1 MIIVTCDASYQ
12 RKIQRA
18 EGTTPAERYLKR
30 ICEDSFLTLW
40 SYPEIYR
47 DQKAGAGG
55 DGKEICDL
63 IVVFGEDIIIFSDK
77 RCAFPNTGNPEL
89 DWNRWFKRAVVE
101 SCKQAW
107 GAERWIRTNPSRVF
121 LDRACTQKF
130 PFDLPDQSTT
140 RFHLVIVAHDLAKR
154 CSDAFGGSG
163 TLMIRTDL
171 KGIAA
176 HTLPFTIGD
185 LDPQR
190 SFVHVLD
197 DASLDIILRTLD
209 TISDFTAYLQKKA
222 QLLRSATTIFAAG
235 EEELLA
241 IYLKKLNEKGDHDF
255 VFPEDARSANFI
267 GLGEGHWEDFQ
278 QSPERRTQLQ
288 ANRISYVWD
297 ALIERFSYY
306 ALRGEQFYSDPQGVA
321 STEIILRFLARE
333 PRTRRRMLGRKLME
347 MLEKTPTHIR
357 MLSVV
362 LPSNPGDPH
371 YVFLLFPV
379 FTNHSHEDNRAVRRS
394 FLEACC
400 SVAKLKF
407 PDAQDI
413 VGIATESGLSNTER
427 SEDAIYLDAR
437 RWTVELDDEARRIQ
451 RELGIFVEARE
462 TLSVEHEYPVPD
474 RTMEIPD
481 NLRNKLCPC
490 GSNKK
495 FKKCHGR

>member
-1 MIIVTCDASYQ
+1 
-12 RKIQRA
+12 
-18 EGTTPAERYLKR
+18 
-30 ICEDSFLTLW
+30 
-40 SYPEIYR
+40 
-47 DQKAGAGG
+47 
-55 DGKEICDL
+55 
-63 IVVFGEDIIIFSDK
+63 VFGKDIIIFSDK
-77 RCAFPNTGNPEL
+77 RCAFPNTGNLKL
-89 DWNRWFKRAVVE
+89 DWDRWFRRAVVE
-101 SCKQAW
+101 SSRQAW

-130 PFDLPDQSTT
+130 PFDLPDSSTA

-154 CSDAFGGSG
+154 CTDAFGGSG

-176 HTLPFTIGD
+176 HTVPFTIGD

-197 DASLDIILRTLD
+197 DASLDIILGTLD
-209 TISDFTAYLQKKA
+209 TISDFTAYVQKKE
-222 QLLRSATTIFAAG
+222 QLLRSATLIYAAG

-241 IYLKKLNEKGDHDF
+241 VYLKKLNKEGEHDF
-255 VFPEDARSANFI
+255 VFPTENAGDATVISLA
-267 GLGEGHWEDFQ
+267 EGHWENFQ
-278 QSPERRTQLQ
+278 QSAERRAQLQ
-288 ANRISYVWD
+288 ANKISYVWD

-306 ALRGEQFYSDPQGVA
+306 ALRGEQFYPDPQGVV
-321 STEIILRFLARE
+321 STELILRFLARE
-333 PRTRRRMLGRKLME
+333 PRTRRRMLGNALME

-357 MLSVV
+357 MLRVV

-371 YVFLLFPV
+371 YVFLLLPV
-379 FTNHSHEDNRAVRRS
+379 LKNHSHQDNRAFRRS

-427 SEDAIYLDAR
+427 SEDAVYLDAR
-437 RWTVELDDEARRIQ
+437 RWTGELDDEARRIQ

-462 TLSVEHEYPVPD
+462 TRSVEHEYPVPN

-481 NLRNKLCPC
+481 NPRNKLCPC